1 MLSLQVVRP
10 VVGRQVVVEVPE
22 DWGEVQTVD
31 KTLKPHQAASS
42 EEELSG
48 EEKYVSPLYKA
59 LEEAGFVG
67 CIETDEQLSTT
78 YKQKL
83 DFSRKYG
90 EPK

>member
-10 VVGRQVVVEVPE
+10 VLGRRVMVELPE
-22 DWGEVQTVD
+22 DWGDVQTVD
-31 KTLKPHQAASS
+31 VTLKPHQPAPS
-42 EEELSG
+42 EEEPSG
-48 EEKYVSPLYKA
+48 EGEYVSPLYKA
-59 LEEAGFVG
+59 LEEMGFVG
-67 CIETDEQLSTT
+67 CIDTDEQFSST

>member
-22 DWGEVQTVD
+22 DWGKVQTVD
-31 KTLKPHQAASS
+31 ITLKPHQAASS

-48 EEKYVSPLYKA
+48 EEEYVSPLYKA

-83 DFSRKYG
+83 DFSRKYE

>member
-1 MLSLQVVRP
+1 MPSLQVVRP
-10 VVGRQVVVEVPE
+10 VVGRRVVVELPE
-22 DWGEVQTVD
+22 DWGDVQAVD
-31 KTLKPHQAASS
+31 VTLIPYPAAPSK
-42 EEELSG
+42 EEPAG
-48 EEKYVSPLYKA
+48 EEYVSPLYKA

-90 EPK
+90 EQK